1 MTEVKRFGIMG
12 QWGKKQTREMP
23 SGLVLQHWNLIFQT
37 PVYSSG
43 LIHWLVFIW
52 WQQTPNCIQQLNY
65 KSRKKIKAKNKPCLP
80 YDFFFTACQ
89 SFICEDKK
97 IKSSSCRI
105 NRITQNTPTRCRY
118 KSPGSPFK
126 TVFLL
131 LRTAKTYTQVCSLQG
146 LCSNLT
152 AEHWRN
158 ICFMLTARF
167 SLVQSHNKNTCFQK
181 IKN

>member
-1 MTEVKRFGIMG
+1 M
-12 QWGKKQTREMP
+12 GKKTNTGNAEWVNSSALEPNFPNSSVQQWSNTLTCVY
-23 SGLVLQHWNLIFQT
+23 LVTTNTKLHTTAQLQKQ
-37 PVYSSG
+37 
-43 LIHWLVFIW
+43 
-52 WQQTPNCIQQLNY
+52 
-65 KSRKKIKAKNKPCLP
+65 KKIKAKNKPCLP